1 VADERA
7 RYFRQLRKLRRSA
20 RRWSVLGGGL
30 TGAAA
35 VLTPYAGLGLP
46 DAGWAGAAGGA
57 LVLAA
62 WRWTDLR
69 ALAARPAPPALDPAE
84 AAARS
89 RARLVAAVERL
100 PAGQGLVAEARRAR
114 SRLALRGT
122 SVAQPWARLDRAALT
137 LAGMAGRLT
146 GLAEPAVLEAAAAD
160 RSLRELAGRV
170 AGVERALRLAPA
182 DARAPL
188 AEAHRELSAQL
199 ESGVAAYER
208 LVVAAAGYL
217 AEDVRGEVGAF
228 GRPGGEQTA
237 ASRLAE
243 ATDLLH
249 GVASALAELRAVGEP
264 AGPVGGPPRPVGEP
278 LRAPIR

>member
-1 VADERA
+1 MADERA
-7 RYFRQLRKLRRSA
+7 RHFRRLRRLRRSA
-20 RRWSVLGGGL
+20 RRWSVLAGGL
-30 TGAAA
+30 TGTAA

-46 DAGWAGAAGGA
+46 DAAWAGAAGST

-62 WRWTDLR
+62 WRWVDLR

-100 PAGQGLVAEARRAR
+100 PAGPGVLAEVRRAR

-122 SVAQPWARLDRAALT
+122 GAAEPWARLDRAALT
-137 LAGMAGRLT
+137 LGGMAGRL
-146 GLAEPAVLEAAAAD
+146 GGPAEPAVREATDAD
-160 RSLRELAGRV
+160 RSLRELAERV
-170 AGVERALRLAPA
+170 ASVERALRLAPA

-188 AEAHRELSAQL
+188 AEAHRELAAQL
-199 ESGVAAYER
+199 EGGVAAYER

-217 AEDVRGEVGAF
+217 AEDARPSGEHV
-228 GRPGGEQTA
+228 A
-237 ASRLAE
+237 ATRLAE

-249 GVASALAELRAVGEP
+249 GVASALAELRAVGD
-264 AGPVGGPPRPVGEP
+264 P
-278 LRAPIR
+278 LRAPTR

>member
-1 VADERA
+1 MADERA
-7 RYFRQLRKLRRSA
+7 RYFRQLRRLRRSA

-46 DAGWAGAAGGA
+46 DAAWAGAAGSAVA
-57 LVLAA
+57 LAV
-62 WRWTDLR
+62 WRWIDLR

-100 PAGQGLVAEARRAR
+100 PAGQGVVAEVRRAR

-137 LAGMAGRLT
+137 LGGMAGRLT
-146 GLAEPAVLEAAAAD
+146 GLAEPAVSEAAAAD

-170 AGVERALRLAPA
+170 ASVERALRLAPA

-217 AEDVRGEVGAF
+217 AEDARSDAGHLG
-228 GRPGGEQTA
+228 GRAASEQAA

-249 GVASALAELRAVGEP
+249 GVASALAELRT
-264 AGPVGGPPRPVGEP
+264 VGEP
-278 LRAPIR
+278 LRTVGDPLRAPTH